1 MKITQI
7 ASILDSVIVA
17 EGIGQGGLNSEGE
30 REAIVKEDLSNIVD
44 VGRTV
49 LDYTDNTTNF
59 DSFISKLIDQIGR
72 VIFVDRPYTSQAP
85 NILKDGWEYGSV
97 LQKVRCELQE
107 SQDNATWDLSSY
119 LQEGGKNGETY
130 PDPFELSPPN
140 VEAKFYNSKV
150 TFEVPITLTQVQ
162 LKQAFRSASDM
173 NRFFAMIEN
182 RIAMKMTLSTD
193 ALIMRT
199 INNLIGCK
207 IADNNN
213 VVNLL
218 DGYKELTGNA
228 TLTAS
233 EARTNA
239 DFLRYAA
246 KTMMLYKKYLESA
259 STLYNDSDY
268 VTFTP
273 ADKLKFVALADFSKS
288 MDTYLY
294 SDVYHNEFVK
304 LPGFEEV
311 GYWQSVGTSADN
323 DESYGTRSS
332 IKATVIKNDNT
343 TADVDA
349 TGIVGVMF
357 DEEAAMVANENYRVT
372 SIYNPRGEYTNYFY
386 KWDAMYLNDLA
397 ENCVVF
403 VIQ

>member
-7 ASILDSVIVA
+7 AATLNDVFTQ
-17 EGIGQGGLNSEGE
+17 EGIGESAVVL
-30 REAIVKEDLSNIVD
+30 EDLSNIVD
-44 VGRTV
+44 VGKTV
-49 LDYTDNTTNF
+49 LDYTSNTQNF
-59 DSFISKLIDQIGR
+59 DSVISKLIDQIGR
-72 VIFVDRPYTSQAP
+72 TIFVDRSYTSQAP
-85 NILKDGWEYGSV
+85 NILKDSWEYGSV
-97 LQKVRCELQE
+97 LQKVRCELQDA
-107 SQDNATWDLSSY
+107 QDNATWDLSSY
-119 LQEGGKNGETY
+119 INAGVGEDKY
-130 PDPFELSPPN
+130 PDPFELTPPN

-218 DGYKELTGNA
+218 QGYKTQTGKTISA
-228 TLTAS
+228 DA
-233 EARTNA
+233 ARTDA

-259 STLYNDSDY
+259 SMLYNNAGY

-288 MDTYLY
+288 MDAYLY

-311 GYWQSVGTSADN
+311 GYWQGTGTAADSDASY
-323 DESYGTRSS
+323 DERSR
-332 IKATVIKNDNT
+332 IVATVIKEDGQ
-343 TADVDA
+343 TAGVDQS
-349 TGIVGVMF
+349 GIVGVMF

-403 VIQ
+403 VIDDSEEEI

>member
-7 ASILDSVIVA
+7 AETLNTVFTQ
-17 EGIGQGGLNSEGE
+17 EGIGESAVVL
-30 REAIVKEDLSNIVD
+30 EDLSNIVD
-44 VGRTV
+44 VGKSV
-49 LDYTDNTTNF
+49 LDYTSNTQNF
-59 DSFISKLIDQIGR
+59 DSVISKLIDQIGR
-72 VIFVDRPYTSQAP
+72 TIFVDRTYTSQAP
-85 NILKDGWEYGSV
+85 NILKDSWEYGSV
-97 LQKVRCELQE
+97 LQKVRCELQDA
-107 SQDNATWDLSSY
+107 QDNATWDLSSY
-119 LQEGGKNGETY
+119 INAGVGEETY
-130 PDPFELSPPN
+130 PDPFELTPPN

-218 DGYKELTGNA
+218 AGYKTQTGDN
-228 TLTAS
+228 TMTADK
-233 EARTNA
+233 ARTDA
-239 DFLRYAA
+239 GFLRYAA

-259 STLYNDSDY
+259 SMLYNNAGY

-273 ADKLKFVALADFSKS
+273 EDKLKFVALADFSKS
-288 MDTYLY
+288 MDAYLY

-311 GYWQSVGTSADN
+311 GYWQGTGTAADT
-323 DESYGTRSS
+323 DASYEERSR
-332 IKATVIKNDNT
+332 IVATVIKEDGKT
-343 TADVDA
+343 QGIDQS
-349 TGIVGVMF
+349 GIVGVMF

-403 VIQ
+403 VIDDSEEA

>member
-7 ASILDSVIVA
+7 AETLNTVFTQ
-17 EGIGQGGLNSEGE
+17 EGIGES
-30 REAIVKEDLSNIVD
+30 AIVLEDLSNIVD
-44 VGRTV
+44 VGKTV
-49 LDYTDNTTNF
+49 LDYTSNTQNF
-59 DSFISKLIDQIGR
+59 DSVISKLIDQIGR
-72 VIFVDRPYTSQAP
+72 TIFVDRTYTSQAP
-85 NILKDGWEYGSV
+85 NILKDSWEYGSV
-97 LQKVRCELQE
+97 LQKVRCELQDA
-107 SQDNATWDLSSY
+107 QDNATWDLSSY
-119 LQEGGKNGETY
+119 INAGVGEDTY
-130 PDPFELSPPN
+130 PDPFELTPPN

-218 DGYKELTGNA
+218 AGYKTQTGDA
-228 TLTAS
+228 TMTADK
-233 EARTNA
+233 ARTDA
-239 DFLRYAA
+239 GFLRYAA

-259 STLYNDSDY
+259 SMLYNNAGY

-273 ADKLKFVALADFSKS
+273 EDKLKFVALADFSKS
-288 MDTYLY
+288 MDAYLY

-311 GYWQSVGTSADN
+311 GYWQGTGTAADT
-323 DESYGTRSS
+323 DASYEERSR
-332 IKATVIKNDNT
+332 IVATVIKEDGKT
-343 TADVDA
+343 QGIDQS
-349 TGIVGVMF
+349 GIVGVMF

-403 VIQ
+403 VIDDSEEA